1 MDKRL
6 ERILPRVQK
15 PARYVGGE
23 FNAIM
28 KDKSKVD
35 TRVAFCFPDTYEI
48 GMSNLGMRI
57 LYGVMNNI
65 EGVWCERC
73 FAPWGDMEQE
83 MRNANI
89 PLYALESFDPIK
101 DFDIIAFSIGYE
113 MAFPAMVDMLDL
125 AGVPLHASER
135 TALTPLVVAGGT
147 AMYNCEPIAD
157 FIDLALIG
165 EGEEMDVE
173 LIELHRQAR
182 REGWSKHEF
191 LVCAAQIPG
200 VYVPSLYDVVY
211 NDDGTVKSITA
222 NEGAPK
228 VVLKRIMRDMDKAY
242 YPTKTIVPSTEIVQ
256 DRVSL
261 ELFRGCIRGCRFC
274 QAGYV
279 YRPVRNRSEELLRG
293 YAVEAVEDSGYQ
305 DMTLSSL
312 STSDYPHLVELC
324 DDLEDFCAQRHVTL
338 ALPSLRADNF
348 SMALMERLQKG
359 RKTGLTFAPEAG
371 TQRLRDAI
379 NKNLTEEDL
388 LESCRRAFAGG
399 YSAVKLYFML
409 GLPTETDEDVL
420 GIADIA
426 AHVMHAWRESA
437 LNKTRGV
444 RITVST
450 SWFVPK
456 PHTAFQWE
464 PQIPIEEYERRV
476 KLLGA
481 HAHQLDRHARGGP
494 PHIEQ
499 TQRRRARLLP
509 LHKEEAERRQAR
521 ALIVSGRGH
530 QPRRLGAALGIALGV
545 RRAERAARRAEV
557 LPALG
562 RVADAVGHTAGRRRR
577 RHAELFGERR
587 AVDGKVKGTAQ
598 LRVGEGVGQMVVE
611 HTDRLRQRSGLP
623 RLILR
628 QLLDGRV
635 GQLRGVV
642 QLAGKKLI
650 VVRLRVRLEA
660 EANAVRHD
668 ELALVVFAVS
678 LRLKLRGLY
687 PCAHGIGAVRHDV
700 GGRRPTRIPLHQIT
714 AQRGRRRRRADAGDE
729 VGAGPAERHEEGA
742 LSLGLHAEQRHVAA
756 LAHLVIARDH
766 AQKRGVG

>member
-28 KDKSKVD
+28 KDKSEVD

-157 FIDLALIG
+157 FIDLALVG

-200 VYVPSLYDVVY
+200 VYVPSLYDVAY

-476 KLLGA
+476 KLL
-481 HAHQLDRHARGGP
+481 R
-494 PHIEQ
+494 
-499 TQRRRARLLP
+499 
-509 LHKEEAERRQAR
+509 EAMNTKSVTYNWHPSPTSFMEAV
-521 ALIVSGRGH
+521 ISCGD
-530 QPRRLGAALGIALGV
+530 RRLGKVI
-545 RRAERAARRAEV
+545 E
-557 LPALG
+557 
-562 RVADAVGHTAGRRRR
+562 TAWRKGETLSAWEDYFDLNRWMEAFGECGLDPHFYANRRRSEDEILPWSMISCGVAPGYLKR
-577 RHAELFGERR
+577 EHALSY
-587 AVDGKVKGTAQ
+587 
-598 LRVGEGVGQMVVE
+598 EGVTTPDCRTHCNACG
-611 HTDRLRQRSGLP
+611 
-623 RLILR
+623 
-628 QLLDGRV
+628 
-635 GQLRGVV
+635 
-642 QLAGKKLI
+642 
-650 VVRLRVRLEA
+650 
-660 EANAVRHD
+660 ANC
-668 ELALVVFAVS
+668 L
-678 LRLKLRGLY
+678 
-687 PCAHGIGAVRHDV
+687 V
-700 GGRRPTRIPLHQIT
+700 GGKC
-714 AQRGRRRRRADAGDE
+714 D
-729 VGAGPAERHEEGA
+729 V
-742 LSLGLHAEQRHVAA
+742 
-756 LAHLVIARDH
+756 
-766 AQKRGVG
+766 

>member
-65 EGVWCERC
+65 DGVWCERC

-83 MRNANI
+83 MRRANI
-89 PLYALESFDPIK
+89 PLYALESFDPIR
-101 DFDIIAFSIGYE
+101 DFDIIAFSVGYE

-157 FIDLALIG
+157 FIDLAFIG

-182 REGWSKHEF
+182 REGWSKHDF
-191 LVCAAQIPG
+191 LVRAAQIRG
-200 VYVPSLYDVVY
+200 VYVPSLYDIDY
-211 NDDGTVKSITA
+211 NDDGTVKSITPKD
-222 NEGAPK
+222 GAPK
-228 VVLKRIMRDMDKAY
+228 TVLKRIVQDMDKAY

-293 YAVEAVEDSGYQ
+293 YAIEAVEDSGYQ

-476 KLLGA
+476 KLL
-481 HAHQLDRHARGGP
+481 R
-494 PHIEQ
+494 
-499 TQRRRARLLP
+499 
-509 LHKEEAERRQAR
+509 EAMNTKSVTYNWHPSPTSFMEAV
-521 ALIVSGRGH
+521 ISCGD
-530 QPRRLGAALGIALGV
+530 RRLGKVI
-545 RRAERAARRAEV
+545 E
-557 LPALG
+557 
-562 RVADAVGHTAGRRRR
+562 TAWRKGETLSAWEDYFDLNRWMEAFEECGLDPHFYANRRRSEDEILPWSMISCGVAPGYLKR
-577 RHAELFGERR
+577 EHALSY
-587 AVDGKVKGTAQ
+587 
-598 LRVGEGVGQMVVE
+598 EGVTTPDCRTHCNACG
-611 HTDRLRQRSGLP
+611 
-623 RLILR
+623 
-628 QLLDGRV
+628 
-635 GQLRGVV
+635 
-642 QLAGKKLI
+642 
-650 VVRLRVRLEA
+650 
-660 EANAVRHD
+660 ANC
-668 ELALVVFAVS
+668 L
-678 LRLKLRGLY
+678 
-687 PCAHGIGAVRHDV
+687 V
-700 GGRRPTRIPLHQIT
+700 GGKC
-714 AQRGRRRRRADAGDE
+714 D
-729 VGAGPAERHEEGA
+729 V
-742 LSLGLHAEQRHVAA
+742 
-756 LAHLVIARDH
+756 
-766 AQKRGVG
+766 

>member
-1 MDKRL
+1 VDKRL

-101 DFDIIAFSIGYE
+101 DFDIIAFSVGYE
-113 MAFPAMVDMLDL
+113 MAFPAMVDMLNL

-476 KLLGA
+476 KLL
-481 HAHQLDRHARGGP
+481 R
-494 PHIEQ
+494 
-499 TQRRRARLLP
+499 
-509 LHKEEAERRQAR
+509 EAMNTKSVTYNWHPSPTSFMEAV
-521 ALIVSGRGH
+521 ISCGD
-530 QPRRLGAALGIALGV
+530 RRLGKVI
-545 RRAERAARRAEV
+545 E
-557 LPALG
+557 
-562 RVADAVGHTAGRRRR
+562 TAWRKGETLSAWEDYFDLNRWMEAFEECGLDPHFYANRRRSEDEILPWSMISCGVAPGYLKR
-577 RHAELFGERR
+577 EHALSY
-587 AVDGKVKGTAQ
+587 
-598 LRVGEGVGQMVVE
+598 EGVTTPDCRTHCNACG
-611 HTDRLRQRSGLP
+611 
-623 RLILR
+623 
-628 QLLDGRV
+628 
-635 GQLRGVV
+635 
-642 QLAGKKLI
+642 
-650 VVRLRVRLEA
+650 
-660 EANAVRHD
+660 ANC
-668 ELALVVFAVS
+668 L
-678 LRLKLRGLY
+678 
-687 PCAHGIGAVRHDV
+687 V
-700 GGRRPTRIPLHQIT
+700 GGKC
-714 AQRGRRRRRADAGDE
+714 D
-729 VGAGPAERHEEGA
+729 V
-742 LSLGLHAEQRHVAA
+742 
-756 LAHLVIARDH
+756 
-766 AQKRGVG
+766 

>member
-348 SMALMERLQKG
+348 SLALMERLQKG

-476 KLLGA
+476 KLL
-481 HAHQLDRHARGGP
+481 R
-494 PHIEQ
+494 
-499 TQRRRARLLP
+499 
-509 LHKEEAERRQAR
+509 EAMNTKSVTYNWHPSPTSFMEAV
-521 ALIVSGRGH
+521 ISCGD
-530 QPRRLGAALGIALGV
+530 RRLGKVI
-545 RRAERAARRAEV
+545 E
-557 LPALG
+557 
-562 RVADAVGHTAGRRRR
+562 TAWRKGETLSAWEDYFDLNRWMEAFEECGLDPHFYANRRRSEDEILPWSMISCGVAPGYLKR
-577 RHAELFGERR
+577 EHALSY
-587 AVDGKVKGTAQ
+587 
-598 LRVGEGVGQMVVE
+598 EGVTTPDCRTHCNACG
-611 HTDRLRQRSGLP
+611 
-623 RLILR
+623 
-628 QLLDGRV
+628 
-635 GQLRGVV
+635 
-642 QLAGKKLI
+642 
-650 VVRLRVRLEA
+650 
-660 EANAVRHD
+660 ANC
-668 ELALVVFAVS
+668 L
-678 LRLKLRGLY
+678 
-687 PCAHGIGAVRHDV
+687 V
-700 GGRRPTRIPLHQIT
+700 GGKC
-714 AQRGRRRRRADAGDE
+714 D
-729 VGAGPAERHEEGA
+729 V
-742 LSLGLHAEQRHVAA
+742 
-756 LAHLVIARDH
+756 
-766 AQKRGVG
+766 

>member
-279 YRPVRNRSEELLRG
+279 YRPVRNRSEEMLRG
-293 YAVEAVEDSGYQ
+293 YAVEAVEGSGYQ

-476 KLLGA
+476 KLL
-481 HAHQLDRHARGGP
+481 R
-494 PHIEQ
+494 
-499 TQRRRARLLP
+499 
-509 LHKEEAERRQAR
+509 EAMNTKSVTYNWHPSPTSFMEAV
-521 ALIVSGRGH
+521 ISCGD
-530 QPRRLGAALGIALGV
+530 RRLGKVI
-545 RRAERAARRAEV
+545 E
-557 LPALG
+557 
-562 RVADAVGHTAGRRRR
+562 TAWRKGETLSAWEDYFDLNRWMEAFEECGLDPHFYANRRRSEDEILPWSMISCGVAPGYLKR
-577 RHAELFGERR
+577 EHALSY
-587 AVDGKVKGTAQ
+587 
-598 LRVGEGVGQMVVE
+598 EGVTTPDCRTHCNACG
-611 HTDRLRQRSGLP
+611 
-623 RLILR
+623 
-628 QLLDGRV
+628 
-635 GQLRGVV
+635 
-642 QLAGKKLI
+642 
-650 VVRLRVRLEA
+650 
-660 EANAVRHD
+660 ANC
-668 ELALVVFAVS
+668 L
-678 LRLKLRGLY
+678 
-687 PCAHGIGAVRHDV
+687 V
-700 GGRRPTRIPLHQIT
+700 GGKC
-714 AQRGRRRRRADAGDE
+714 D
-729 VGAGPAERHEEGA
+729 V
-742 LSLGLHAEQRHVAA
+742 
-756 LAHLVIARDH
+756 
-766 AQKRGVG
+766 

>member
-23 FNAIM
+23 FDAIM

-476 KLLGA
+476 KLL
-481 HAHQLDRHARGGP
+481 R
-494 PHIEQ
+494 
-499 TQRRRARLLP
+499 
-509 LHKEEAERRQAR
+509 EAMNTKSVTYNWHPSPTSFMEAV
-521 ALIVSGRGH
+521 ISCGD
-530 QPRRLGAALGIALGV
+530 RRLGKVI
-545 RRAERAARRAEV
+545 E
-557 LPALG
+557 
-562 RVADAVGHTAGRRRR
+562 TAWRKGETLSAWEDYFDLNRWMEAFEECGLDPHFYANRRRSEDEILPWSMISCGVAPGYLKR
-577 RHAELFGERR
+577 EHALSY
-587 AVDGKVKGTAQ
+587 
-598 LRVGEGVGQMVVE
+598 EGVTTPDCRTHCNACG
-611 HTDRLRQRSGLP
+611 
-623 RLILR
+623 
-628 QLLDGRV
+628 
-635 GQLRGVV
+635 
-642 QLAGKKLI
+642 
-650 VVRLRVRLEA
+650 
-660 EANAVRHD
+660 ANC
-668 ELALVVFAVS
+668 L
-678 LRLKLRGLY
+678 
-687 PCAHGIGAVRHDV
+687 V
-700 GGRRPTRIPLHQIT
+700 GGKC
-714 AQRGRRRRRADAGDE
+714 D
-729 VGAGPAERHEEGA
+729 V
-742 LSLGLHAEQRHVAA
+742 
-756 LAHLVIARDH
+756 
-766 AQKRGVG
+766 

>member
-28 KDKSKVD
+28 KDKRKVD

-89 PLYALESFDPIK
+89 PLYALESFDLIK

-476 KLLGA
+476 KLL
-481 HAHQLDRHARGGP
+481 R
-494 PHIEQ
+494 
-499 TQRRRARLLP
+499 
-509 LHKEEAERRQAR
+509 EAMNTKSVTYNWHPSPTSFMEAV
-521 ALIVSGRGH
+521 ISCGD
-530 QPRRLGAALGIALGV
+530 RRLGKVI
-545 RRAERAARRAEV
+545 E
-557 LPALG
+557 
-562 RVADAVGHTAGRRRR
+562 TAWRKGETLSAWEDYFDLNRWMEAFEECGLDPHFYANRRRSEDEILPWSMISCGVAPGYLKR
-577 RHAELFGERR
+577 EHALSY
-587 AVDGKVKGTAQ
+587 
-598 LRVGEGVGQMVVE
+598 EGVTTPDCRTHCNACG
-611 HTDRLRQRSGLP
+611 
-623 RLILR
+623 
-628 QLLDGRV
+628 
-635 GQLRGVV
+635 
-642 QLAGKKLI
+642 
-650 VVRLRVRLEA
+650 
-660 EANAVRHD
+660 ANC
-668 ELALVVFAVS
+668 L
-678 LRLKLRGLY
+678 
-687 PCAHGIGAVRHDV
+687 V
-700 GGRRPTRIPLHQIT
+700 GGKC
-714 AQRGRRRRRADAGDE
+714 D
-729 VGAGPAERHEEGA
+729 V
-742 LSLGLHAEQRHVAA
+742 
-756 LAHLVIARDH
+756 
-766 AQKRGVG
+766 

>member
-200 VYVPSLYDVVY
+200 VYVPSLYDVAY

-261 ELFRGCIRGCRFC
+261 ELFRGCRFC

-476 KLLGA
+476 KLL
-481 HAHQLDRHARGGP
+481 R
-494 PHIEQ
+494 
-499 TQRRRARLLP
+499 
-509 LHKEEAERRQAR
+509 EAMNTKSVTYNWHPSPTSFMEAV
-521 ALIVSGRGH
+521 ISCGD
-530 QPRRLGAALGIALGV
+530 RRLGKVI
-545 RRAERAARRAEV
+545 E
-557 LPALG
+557 
-562 RVADAVGHTAGRRRR
+562 TAWRKGETLSAWEDYFDLNRWMEAFEECGLDPHFYANRRRSEDEILPWSMISCGVAPGYLKR
-577 RHAELFGERR
+577 EHALSY
-587 AVDGKVKGTAQ
+587 
-598 LRVGEGVGQMVVE
+598 EGVTTPDCRTHCNACG
-611 HTDRLRQRSGLP
+611 
-623 RLILR
+623 
-628 QLLDGRV
+628 
-635 GQLRGVV
+635 
-642 QLAGKKLI
+642 
-650 VVRLRVRLEA
+650 
-660 EANAVRHD
+660 ANC
-668 ELALVVFAVS
+668 L
-678 LRLKLRGLY
+678 
-687 PCAHGIGAVRHDV
+687 V
-700 GGRRPTRIPLHQIT
+700 GGKC
-714 AQRGRRRRRADAGDE
+714 D
-729 VGAGPAERHEEGA
+729 V
-742 LSLGLHAEQRHVAA
+742 
-756 LAHLVIARDH
+756 
-766 AQKRGVG
+766 

>member
-191 LVCAAQIPG
+191 LVRAAQIPG
-200 VYVPSLYDVVY
+200 IYVPSLYDVVY

-312 STSDYPHLVELC
+312 STSDYPYLVELC

-476 KLLGA
+476 KLL
-481 HAHQLDRHARGGP
+481 R
-494 PHIEQ
+494 
-499 TQRRRARLLP
+499 
-509 LHKEEAERRQAR
+509 EAMNTKSVTYNWHPSPTSFMEAV
-521 ALIVSGRGH
+521 ISCGD
-530 QPRRLGAALGIALGV
+530 RRLGKVI
-545 RRAERAARRAEV
+545 E
-557 LPALG
+557 
-562 RVADAVGHTAGRRRR
+562 TAWRKGETLSAWEDYFDLNRWMEAFEECGLDPHFYANRRRSEDEILPWSMISCGVAPGYLKR
-577 RHAELFGERR
+577 EHALSY
-587 AVDGKVKGTAQ
+587 
-598 LRVGEGVGQMVVE
+598 EGVTTPDCRTHCNACG
-611 HTDRLRQRSGLP
+611 
-623 RLILR
+623 
-628 QLLDGRV
+628 
-635 GQLRGVV
+635 
-642 QLAGKKLI
+642 
-650 VVRLRVRLEA
+650 
-660 EANAVRHD
+660 ANC
-668 ELALVVFAVS
+668 L
-678 LRLKLRGLY
+678 
-687 PCAHGIGAVRHDV
+687 V
-700 GGRRPTRIPLHQIT
+700 GGKC
-714 AQRGRRRRRADAGDE
+714 D
-729 VGAGPAERHEEGA
+729 V
-742 LSLGLHAEQRHVAA
+742 
-756 LAHLVIARDH
+756 
-766 AQKRGVG
+766 